1 MYKYK
6 KTHNCGELNKS
17 HVGEQVTLTGWV
29 QRQRDLGGVVFI
41 TLRDRSGIVQITVN
55 GEKAPAE
62 ALAAAQ
68 KVRTEF
74 VLAVKG
80 IVTARPEDMINPQM
94 PTGEID
100 IAAEKVIII
109 NKAKTTPFYIIDG
122 LDADEN
128 LRLKYRYLDL
138 RRPEMQKALILRHRV
153 EKSMRDYL
161 DQEQFL
167 EIETPILMK
176 STPEGARDYLVPAR
190 NGKRKLSGLP
200 LAPRLL

>member
-6 KTHNCGELNKS
+6 KTNNCGELKKS
-17 HVGEQVTLTGWV
+17 HVGEQETLTGWV

-100 IAAEKVIII
+100 IAAEEEQQQNTKQM
-109 NKAKTTPFYIIDG
+109 
-122 LDADEN
+122 N
-128 LRLKYRYLDL
+128 LFG
-138 RRPEMQKALILRHRV
+138 E
-153 EKSMRDYL
+153 E
-161 DQEQFL
+161 
-167 EIETPILMK
+167 
-176 STPEGARDYLVPAR
+176 
-190 NGKRKLSGLP
+190 
-200 LAPRLL
+200 